1 MGIALNRYPLTVEN
15 FNFLAE
21 QGKFNPDARLE
32 LIEGEIHQMLPIGS
46 LHARCVNFLSN
57 TLFQVL
63 VNKYIVSIQNPIVVD
78 DLNQLQ
84 PDIAVLNYQKD
95 FYKYSLPYAKDV
107 LLVIEVADST
117 VLLDRNVKF
126 PKYAYAGIAEAW
138 LIDLQNEQIEIH
150 GEPNGFTYS
159 NVKTYQRG
167 EQVVSETMPDVKFSV
182 NDILG

>member
-1 MGIALNRYPLTVEN
+1 MTLNRYPLTVEN

-21 QGKFNPDARLE
+21 QGKFEPDARLE

-57 TLFQVL
+57 ALFQVF
-63 VNKYIVSIQNPIVVD
+63 VDKYIVSIQNPIVVD
-78 DLNQLQ
+78 DLNQPQ

-138 LIDLQNEQIEIH
+138 LIDLQSECIEVH
-150 GEPNGFTYS
+150 RVPNGFTYS
-159 NVKTYQRG
+159 NVKTYQHG
-167 EQVVSETMPDVKFSV
+167 EQVVSESMPGVKFSV
-182 NDILG
+182 DDILG